1 MVRCTGLRIILS
13 TMKSTLTSLIRTSS
27 FVVLFSSCLVTGAN
41 KPNILFIFAD
51 DQSYETI
58 AALGN
63 KEIRTPNLDRLVNM
77 GTAFTNTYNMGV
89 WNGAVCVASRNM
101 LNTGRFVWR
110 AHAKEP
116 GHQELAQQNGFWSQ
130 LLEKSGYTT
139 YMSGKWHVK
148 IDPAT
153 IFNHV
158 VNPRPGM
165 PNQTNEGYN
174 RPVEGELDVWSPYDQ
189 SFEGFWKGGK
199 HWSEVLA
206 DDADNF
212 FQNAAQDEKPFFMYL
227 AFNAPHDPRQ
237 APKRFVDMYPVD
249 DVVVPASYQPLYPY
263 AEEIGCGPRLRDEKL
278 APFPR
283 TDYAVRVNR
292 QEYFAIISHM
302 DEQIGRIL
310 DALEKSG
317 KQDNTYIFFTSDHGL
332 ACGHHGLIGKQ
343 NMYEHSVKPPLFV
356 VGPGIPK
363 GEKRDAMVY
372 LQDVMATTLDLA
384 KVKKPDYV
392 EFNSL
397 LPLINDPS
405 KKSEYDAI
413 YGCYLADKQR
423 MIRDGDFKL
432 IVYPQAK
439 RVRLYDLGSDP
450 MELND
455 LSGAPA
461 QWDRV
466 RSLYNRLRKL
476 QVEMDDQLD
485 LDEYFPELAN
495 G

>member
-1 MVRCTGLRIILS
+1 
-13 TMKSTLTSLIRTSS
+13 MKNFSVIKTTSTSLIRIIPL
-27 FVVLFSSCLVTGAN
+27 VVLFCSSVLTGAD
-41 KPNILFIFAD
+41 KPNFLFIFAD

-63 KEIRTPNLDRLVNM
+63 EEISTPNLDRLVNM
-77 GTAFTNTYNMGV
+77 GTAFTNTYNMGA

-110 AHAKEP
+110 AFEKENTLK
-116 GHQELAQQNGFWSQ
+116 ELAQQNGFWSQ
-130 LLEKSGYTT
+130 LLEKNGYTT

-148 IDPAT
+148 IDPAD

-165 PNQTNEGYN
+165 PNQTKAGYN
-174 RPVEGELDVWSPYDQ
+174 RPMEGELDVWSPYDQ

-206 DDADNF
+206 DDADGF
-212 FQNAAQDEKPFFMYL
+212 FENAAKDEKPFFMYL

-249 DVVVPASYQPLYPY
+249 DVIVPASYQPLYPY
-263 AEEIGCGPRLRDEKL
+263 AEEIGCGPKLRDEKL

-317 KQDNTYIFFTSDHGL
+317 KKDNTYIFFTSDHGL
-332 ACGHHGLIGKQ
+332 ACGNHGLIGKQ

-363 GEKRDAMVY
+363 GEERNAMVY
-372 LQDVMATTLDLA
+372 LQDIMATTLDLA
-384 KVKKPDYV
+384 KVERPGYV
-392 EFNSL
+392 EFKSL
-397 LPLINDPS
+397 LPLINDSS
-405 KKSEYDAI
+405 KKSEYGAI
-413 YGCYLADKQR
+413 YGCYLKDRQR
-423 MIRDGDFKL
+423 MIREGDFKL

-450 MELND
+450 LELND

-461 QWDRV
+461 QWNRV
-466 RSLYNRLRKL
+466 RVLYRGLKEL
-476 QVEMDDQLD
+476 QADMDDALD
-485 LDEYFPELAN
+485 LDVFFPELAK

>member
-1 MVRCTGLRIILS
+1 
-13 TMKSTLTSLIRTSS
+13 MKSTLTSLIRTSS

-77 GTAFTNTYNMGV
+77 GTAFTNTYNMGA

-332 ACGHHGLIGKQ
+332 ACGHHGLVGKQ

-384 KVKKPDYV
+384 KVRKPDYV

-466 RSLYNRLRKL
+466 RSLYNRLGKL
-476 QVEMDDQLD
+476 QVEMDDELD